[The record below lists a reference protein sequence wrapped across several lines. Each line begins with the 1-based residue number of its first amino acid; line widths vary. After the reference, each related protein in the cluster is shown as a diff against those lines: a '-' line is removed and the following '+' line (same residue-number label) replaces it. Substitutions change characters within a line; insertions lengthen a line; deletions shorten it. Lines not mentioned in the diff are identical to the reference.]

1 MEKWASPCTSVS
13 ILMLIRSLMALILAL
28 VTVPMRSQTYGITMA
43 TALRLTKRAPRGL
56 PRPRAGSKRARRTL
70 ALPRNAVDP
79 DTVRQAWEARL
90 RERRL
95 RGGRGGIRRREYL
108 SLFWFGGLLALVLGV

>member
-43 TALRLTKRAPRGL
+43 TALRLTIYI
-56 PRPRAGSKRARRTL
+56 
-70 ALPRNAVDP
+70 
-79 DTVRQAWEARL
+79 RQAVEIKADKLPDMGQGQLKVLLYAIEAL
-90 RERRL
+90 
-95 RGGRGGIRRREYL
+95 
-108 SLFWFGGLLALVLGV
+108 